1 MVGPLFTEIP
11 REGGEPVLTLTWFPA
26 FAGNFG
32 AWENAAR
39 TIRRSEPLQ
48 VLKHKG

>member
-32 AWENAAR
+32 AWENAAL
-39 TIRRSEPLQ
+39 TIGRGEPRA
-48 VLKHKG
+48 VSKHRG